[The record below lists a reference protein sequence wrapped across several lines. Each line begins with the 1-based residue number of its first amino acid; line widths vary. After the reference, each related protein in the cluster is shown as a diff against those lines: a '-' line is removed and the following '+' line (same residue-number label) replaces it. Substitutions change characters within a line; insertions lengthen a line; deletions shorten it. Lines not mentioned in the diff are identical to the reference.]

1 MAYVPSD
8 GLPWR
13 RSCVILY
20 QACTWA
26 PKRNQVFSES
36 LISRDGPSWAKAGTG
51 DVGGGFS
58 AGSFSVCDC
67 AEAAPAIPQTRTAS
81 AARWM
86 KSLLLFE
93 ALPMSSSSLSWL
105 RRKIPLPRT
114 RRVPCTQHRPTIAT
128 GPGKRF
134 RRAKRLGRPSS
145 SGPGERPPGELR
157 DPLQRKPR
165 HVECGDLQ
173 EGVNSVGVDVQL
185 GGQSGFLQRRGE
197 ELRIREQGSEV
208 GPRAWRTAARVG
220 IGEPPHLPPR
230 EHQLAIAPGLQRL
243 GHARGKAA
251 VEQDRGR
258 EERQRALVAQ

>member
-93 ALPMSSSSLSWL
+93 ALPMSSSSLIGCGGRSPSRARDACHVLNIAL
-105 RRKIPLPRT
+105 RSQPVRESGSAERNGSAVRP
-114 RRVPCTQHRPTIAT
+114 HR
-128 GPGKRF
+128 GP
-134 RRAKRLGRPSS
+134 ANVL
-145 SGPGERPPGELR
+145 LA
-157 DPLQRKPR
+157 
-165 HVECGDLQ
+165 
-173 EGVNSVGVDVQL
+173 NSAILSNASLVM
-185 GGQSGFLQRRGE
+185 SN
-197 ELRIREQGSEV
+197 
-208 GPRAWRTAARVG
+208 VG
-220 IGEPPHLPPR
+220 ICR
-230 EHQLAIAPGLQRL
+230 
-243 GHARGKAA
+243 KA
-251 VEQDRGR
+251 
-258 EERQRALVAQ
+258 